1 MTEQQKQ
8 GQGDSPQKPLLKFSV
23 MHYKKEGVS
32 DEAFKKWF
40 EEEQIPQSI
49 TMFKKYNIAR
59 YSMVLL
65 PTIAKAFRS
74 PVTNILTKYLT
85 PSILREKFDQELKER
100 RNTNWKMADFSAV
113 TSYWVHD
120 PDDLRNVLASPEWA
134 EKIAGPETDWV
145 NMESAVVLAG
155 FETVYLEDGKI
166 INTVPLPE

>member
-1 MTEQQKQ
+1 MSEQKTQDQ
-8 GQGDSPQKPLLKFSV
+8 SGGSPAKPLLKFSV

-40 EEEQIPQSI
+40 EEEQIPRSI
-49 TMFKKYNIAR
+49 SIFKKYNIAR
-59 YSMVLL
+59 YSM
-65 PTIAKAFRS
+65 F
-74 PVTNILTKYLT
+74 LT
-85 PSILREKFDQELKER
+85 PAVLREAFDQELKER

-120 PDDLRNVLASPEWA
+120 VDDLRNVLSSDEWA

-155 FETVYLEDGKI
+155 FETVYLEHGEI
-166 INTVPLPE
+166 INTVPDPNTV

>member
-59 YSMVLL
+59 YSM
-65 PTIAKAFRS
+65 
-74 PVTNILTKYLT
+74 YLT